1 MNTTSYLVAWEK
13 RLTERAVVLEQE
25 RNRILSNLPDIMQS
39 FIKEFDVKKIYLF
52 GSLIKG
58 NFDHQSD
65 IDVAIEGLSSPL
77 YLKALVFLSDY
88 LKREINL
95 VPLETCSSSL
105 KEVIYSDGRL
115 VYDRK

>member
-1 MNTTSYLVAWEK
+1 MNTTSYLIAWEK

-25 RNRILSNLPDIMQS
+25 RNRILSNLPGIMQS
-39 FIKEFDVKKIYLF
+39 FTKEFEVKKIYLF

-65 IDVAIEGLSSPL
+65 IDVAIEGLSSHL
-77 YLKALVFLSDY
+77 YVKALAFLSDY

-115 VYDRK
+115 VYSKR